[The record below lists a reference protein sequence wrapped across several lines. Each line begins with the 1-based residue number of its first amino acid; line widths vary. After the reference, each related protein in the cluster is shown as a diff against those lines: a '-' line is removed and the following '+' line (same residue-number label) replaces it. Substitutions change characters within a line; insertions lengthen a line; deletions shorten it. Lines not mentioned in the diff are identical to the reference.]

1 MPLSKTRKIELNKLF
16 VNNKKENSKP
26 ETEPLKT
33 DRETKN
39 PPEMKE
45 VILIMSWNKTWRLSD
60 KLRRNKKK
68 LLIEM
73 STHNWPHTLER
84 WRAETKISKLDSS
97 KLNPT

>member
-1 MPLSKTRKIELNKLF
+1 MPLSKTRKKELKQLF
-16 VNNKKENSKP
+16 GNNKKENSKP

-39 PPEMKE
+39 PPDMKE
-45 VILIMSWNKTWRLSD
+45 VILIMRWNKTIRLSN
-60 KLRRNKKK
+60 KLRLIKKK